1 VDRSK
6 AEERLANMN
15 QVQAF
20 AAQNLLENLM
30 IILGEE
36 KFWAL
41 SMLTTGEEVL
51 ITLGKMEL
59 TQQ

>member
-1 VDRSK
+1 MDRSK